1 MYFSSFPYIFYDV
14 EKTGNE
20 RKATHI
26 LKRIAFR
33 QKVKDRANLFYT
45 HYVQDGETPELLA
58 HKMYGNA
65 QYHWVILLLNERHN
79 PYFDWPMGYQAF
91 QAYLATKYPGKSLIF
106 TADSTDHYTVGE
118 TVTGGTSS
126 ATGTVTKWFPT
137 LRQLVVNVG
146 SGTFQNNE
154 TITGGTSNTVRTTLS
169 SGGTVNYIDAP
180 HHYTDINN
188 NEVNIAVANS
198 APSNREYEDNINE
211 TNRSI
216 KLLKPEFLSAV
227 VEEFQSLLRN

>member
-1 MYFSSFPYIFYDV
+1 MYFSNFPILLYDLNKDGKGRLV
-14 EKTGNE
+14 
-20 RKATHI
+20 THI
-26 LKRIAFR
+26 LKRCDFFS
-33 QKVKDRANLFYT
+33 QVKSRGALYYT
-45 HYVQDGETPELLA
+45 HYIEEGDTPEILS
-58 HKMYGNA
+58 HKVYGDPN
-65 QYHWVILLLNERHN
+65 YHWVLLMMNERLN
-79 PYFDWPMGYQAF
+79 PYFDWPMSYQAF
-91 QAYLATKYPGKSLIF
+91 EAYITTKYPGKSLIF

-154 TITGGTSNTVRTTLS
+154 TITGGTSSTVRTTLS

-198 APSNREYEDNINE
+198 APTNREYEDNINE

-216 KLLKPEFLSAV
+216 KILKAEFLSTV
-227 VEEFQSLLRN
+227 IEEFETLL